1 MARDKKKQAR
11 GKPRIHIGTIGHINH
26 EKKTLWSA
34 IQMTLAE
41 KAENSS
47 NENQELTQQEQKN
60 LSNTFYGLMDKE
72 FELIHGVLQSK
83 VDEIKKDGGQQNG

>member
-47 NENQELTQQEQKN
+47 NETQELTKQEQKI
-60 LSNTFYGLMDKE
+60 LSNTVYGLMDKE
-72 FELIHGVLQSK
+72 IEIIHDVLQSK
-83 VDEIKKDGGQQNG
+83 IDEIKK

>member
-1 MARDKKKQAR
+1 MASDKKKQSNN
-11 GKPRIHIGTIGHINH
+11 KPRIHIGTIGHINH
-26 EKKTLWSA
+26 KEKTLWAA
-34 IQMTLAE
+34 IQMSMAE

-47 NENQELTQQEQKN
+47 NENQELTKQEQKN

-83 VDEIKKDGGQQNG
+83 VDEIKKDGG